1 MRKTQLAIALA
12 AFGVASGAHATN
24 GMNIEGFGPI
34 AAAMGGASMAYD
46 NGNAAMMNNPATLG
60 LAADGNRLDV
70 AIGFLGPDVK
80 NETVGMTS
88 GGDSYIMPAIGWTKK
103 SGKLSYGVGMFA
115 QGGMGTEFA
124 SSLVGDGR
132 PERSEL
138 GVGRLM
144 APVTYNVNDK
154 LTVAGSIDFVWAM
167 LDIKMAMSGAQF
179 GGLVT
184 VPPSGAIGGVLAAL
198 GPTEDA
204 RLEFSDDSDY
214 TGEAKGTGFAGKL
227 GFTYKMSPTVTL
239 GGSYHSK
246 TNLGDMETGANGATL
261 FADLNNDGSYVV
273 ADGEVAPGK
282 IIVRDFQ
289 WPETYGLGVSVQ
301 ATPTLMVAADWKRI
315 NWKDVM
321 ANFTMTYEAFGDSV
335 TFALPQN
342 WDNQD
347 VFAIGLAYKASN
359 ALTLRAGASFSENP
373 IPDSTM
379 HYLFPAIIEN
389 HYTVGFGYGFSDT
402 SEVNFSLQYAP
413 EVKQTNGVT
422 VSHSQTSWQ
431 LMYSKRF

>member
-24 GMNIEGFGPI
+24 GMNIEGYGPI